1 MNIPVTKALF
11 GEEEVAAVRQ
21 VLESGW
27 VVQGPKVAEFEKLW
41 SAFTGAR
48 FSRATTSCTTA
59 LHLALLAI
67 GIQPGDEVI
76 VPAFTWV
83 ATPNAV
89 EYCGARPIFC
99 DIDLAT
105 FNIDPAKIESLITPR
120 TRAIIPVH
128 EFGLSADM
136 DPILAIA
143 RKHGL
148 RVVEDGACAC
158 GSLYRGQHVGVFG
171 DIGCFSF
178 HPRKAITTGEGGM
191 ITSNDESYIQIID
204 ELRSHGAQTTDLA
217 RHQSGQGFVLP
228 EFNRLGYNYRMTD
241 IQGAIGIE
249 QMKRV
254 AGILSDRRRL
264 AARYKELLRDRTGI
278 RLPSEPDGYTHVYQ
292 SFTMLVEESHAERNR
307 VAKELQDLG
316 IATRQG
322 THAVHALGYYRNKY
336 GLSTHDCPAAWK
348 ADQQSMTLPLY
359 ASMSNEEQEY
369 VVDTL
374 CKVLG

>member
-1 MNIPVTKALF
+1 
-11 GEEEVAAVRQ
+11 
-21 VLESGW
+21 
-27 VVQGPKVAEFEKLW
+27 
-41 SAFTGAR
+41 
-48 FSRATTSCTTA
+48 
-59 LHLALLAI
+59 
-67 GIQPGDEVI
+67 
-76 VPAFTWV
+76 
-83 ATPNAV
+83 
-89 EYCGARPIFC
+89 
-99 DIDLAT
+99 
-105 FNIDPAKIESLITPR
+105 
-120 TRAIIPVH
+120 
-128 EFGLSADM
+128 
-136 DPILAIA
+136 
-143 RKHGL
+143 
-148 RVVEDGACAC
+148 
-158 GSLYRGQHVGVFG
+158 
-171 DIGCFSF
+171 
-178 HPRKAITTGEGGM
+178 M

-278 RLPSEPDGYTHVYQ
+278 RLPLEPDGYTHVYQ
-292 SFTMLVEESHAERNR
+292 SFTLLVEESHAERNR
-307 VAKELQDLG
+307 VAKELQELG